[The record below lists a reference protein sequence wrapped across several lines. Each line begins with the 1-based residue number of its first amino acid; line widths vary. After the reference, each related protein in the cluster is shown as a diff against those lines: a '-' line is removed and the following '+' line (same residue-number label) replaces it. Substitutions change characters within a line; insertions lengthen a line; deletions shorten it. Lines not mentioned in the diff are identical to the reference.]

1 MDKDLPFS
9 VKAANDLACLM
20 FGVLKNTIKSLNFNG
35 FNCSTVSRFCFEKNH
50 GVQIMENKKNRDRIL
65 FAGEIVA
72 IVRPSDQ
79 NYSWTSLWAKRKGNL
94 IICMFDQIPCD
105 AFDVVIL
112 SEKMLSI
119 TKSILSMKSLEV

>member
-1 MDKDLPFS
+1 
-9 VKAANDLACLM
+9 M
-20 FGVLKNTIKSLNFNG
+20 FNVWCPENTIKALTLMDLIAPQFRD
-35 FNCSTVSRFCFEKNH
+35 FVLKRIT

-72 IVRPSDQ
+72 IVRPGDQ